1 MNDSTHAMTTSQK
14 PLHEI
19 KVGRIRATVW
29 PNENEQRSW
38 FTVTVTRSYRDG
50 EVWKTTT
57 SFNRDE
63 LPLVAKAAEMAYE
76 WIWRHGDVA
85 QEGR

>member
-1 MNDSTHAMTTSQK
+1 MTSNQK

-29 PNENEQRSW
+29 PNESDRRSW

-50 EVWKTTT
+50 EQWKTTT

-76 WIWRHGDVA
+76 WIWRQADTA